1 MTMVGGEGQDTEPGT
16 YMNIYIY
23 IYNELYIMKYYIW
36 YKKYIKYYIN
46 ILYFCWKSLWI
57 IRIAWP
63 AGAANVP
70 AA

>member
-1 MTMVGGEGQDTEPGT
+1 MTMIGGEGQDPEPGT

-23 IYNELYIMKYYIW
+23 IMNYIYIIYGTKSTYIIVYYI
-36 YKKYIKYYIN
+36 KR
-46 ILYFCWKSLWI
+46 LYFCWKSLWI